1 MEDLRDDKISEVSQ
15 TPKDSDDL
23 SRKTESE
30 DTLQEE
36 ELNDRSGFTEI
47 YEHIVEELVI
57 QDQENDDL
65 ERASEPSNDQSQG
78 K

>member
-1 MEDLRDDKISEVSQ
+1 MTAEDLIDNKISEVSH

-30 DTLQEE
+30 DTLQVEE
-36 ELNDRSGFTEI
+36 FEDRSGFTEI

-57 QDQENDDL
+57 QDQCSDDL
-65 ERASEPSNDQSQG
+65 ERASESSSICN
-78 K
+78 